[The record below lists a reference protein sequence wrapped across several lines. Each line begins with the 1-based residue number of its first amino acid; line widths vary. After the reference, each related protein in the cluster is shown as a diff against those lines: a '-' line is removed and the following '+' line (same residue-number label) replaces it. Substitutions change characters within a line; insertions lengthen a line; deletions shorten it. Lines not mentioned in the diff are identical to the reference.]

1 MFFVVVSPLPVS
13 GRHRLFLHLFLL
25 LHQTTGRNH
34 YCSQRT
40 PCLISINHL
49 LGGPPPRLFIAT
61 RDSWM
66 FLDSNLLFLFILDLR
81 VHCATKNDHESTPKL
96 SNHLYTLSC
105 SPFSMTQYNFETFYS
120 TSFYTPEN
128 QHGN

>member
-1 MFFVVVSPLPVS
+1 MVSPLPVS

-25 LHQTTGRNH
+25 LHQTTEEITD
-34 YCSQRT
+34 YCFTKDPLFNINKS
-40 PCLISINHL
+40 SIR
-49 LGGPPPRLFIAT
+49 GTPPRLFIAT
-61 RDSWM
+61 REPWM
-66 FLDSNLLFLFILDLR
+66 FLDSNNSNLLFLFILDLR
-81 VHCATKNDHESTPKL
+81 VHRATKNDHESTPKL

-105 SPFSMTQYNFETFYS
+105 SPLSMTQYNFETFYS